1 MSKRSTRELR
11 IRRHKRVRLSVTGTT
26 ERPRVAVS
34 RSNKHISAQVID
46 DTTGRTL
53 ASASSVEKSISAR
66 GANRDGAAAV
76 GKELAARAKAA
87 GITTV
92 VFDRGGFGYHG
103 RVAALAEALRE
114 EGLEF

>member
-1 MSKRSTRELR
+1 MAKRSTRDLR
-11 IRRHKRVRLSVTGTT
+11 IRRHKRVRLSITGTAA
-26 ERPRVAVS
+26 RPRVAVS
-34 RSNKHISAQVID
+34 RSNKHISAQIID
-46 DTTGRTL
+46 DESGRTL
-53 ASASSVEKSISAR
+53 AAASSVEKSLDAT

-92 VFDRGGFGYHG
+92 VFDRGGFSYHG

>member
-1 MSKRSTRELR
+1 MAKRTTRELR
-11 IRRHKRVRLSVTGTT
+11 IRRHKRVRLSITGTA

-34 RSNKHISAQVID
+34 RTNKHISAQIID
-46 DTTGRTL
+46 DSTGRTL
-53 ASASSVEKSISAR
+53 VAASSVEKASTAS
-66 GANRDGAAAV
+66 GANREGAVVV
-76 GKELAARAKAA
+76 GKALAERAKAA
-87 GITTV
+87 GITTI

>member
-11 IRRHKRVRLSVTGTT
+11 IRRHKRVRLSITGTP

-34 RSNKHISAQVID
+34 RTNKHISAQVID

-53 ASASSVEKSISAR
+53 AAASSVEKALGTS
-66 GANRDGAAAV
+66 GANRDGAVVV
-76 GKELAARAKAA
+76 GKALAERAKAA

-103 RVAALAEALRE
+103 RVAALADALRG

>member
-1 MSKRSTRELR
+1 MAKRSTRDLR
-11 IRRHKRVRLSVTGTT
+11 IRRHKRVRLSITGTAT
-26 ERPRVAVS
+26 RPRVAVS
-34 RSNKHISAQVID
+34 RSNKHISAQIID
-46 DTTGRTL
+46 DESGRTL
-53 ASASSVEKSISAR
+53 AAASSVEKSLDAP

-92 VFDRGGFGYHG
+92 VFDRGGFSYHG

>member
-11 IRRHKRVRLSVTGTT
+11 IRRHKRVRLGLTGTT
-26 ERPRVAVS
+26 ERPRVAVF
-34 RSNKHISAQVID
+34 RSNKNISVQIID

-53 ASASSVEKSISAR
+53 ASASSVEKAITVS
-66 GANRDGAAAV
+66 GANRDGATAV
-76 GKELAARAKAA
+76 GKELAKRAKAA
-87 GITTV
+87 GITTG

>member
-1 MSKRSTRELR
+1 MNGRFGDDIDGFAVLR
-11 IRRHKRVRLSVTGTT
+11 LGLALHNAFDFFKLASDF
-26 ERPRVAVS
+26 
-34 RSNKHISAQVID
+34 D
-46 DTTGRTL
+46 DDSTGRTL
-53 ASASSVEKSISAR
+53 ASASSVEKSIGAS

-76 GKELAARAKAA
+76 GKELAARAKAV
-87 GITTV
+87 GVRTI

>member
-1 MSKRSTRELR
+1 MAKRSTRDLR
-11 IRRHKRVRLSVTGTT
+11 IRRHKRVRLSITGTAA
-26 ERPRVAVS
+26 RPRVAVS
-34 RSNKHISAQVID
+34 RSNKHISAQIID
-46 DTTGRTL
+46 DESGRTL
-53 ASASSVEKSISAR
+53 ASASSVEKSLAAT

-92 VFDRGGFGYHG
+92 VFDRGGFSYHG

>member
-11 IRRHKRVRLSVTGTT
+11 IRRHKRVRLSITGTAV
-26 ERPRVAVS
+26 RPRIAVS
-34 RSNKHISAQVID
+34 RTNKHISAQIID
-46 DTTGRTL
+46 DETGRTL
-53 ASASSVEKSISAR
+53 VSASSVEGSIGAA
-66 GANRDGAAAV
+66 GANRDGAVVV

-87 GITTV
+87 GITAV

>member
-1 MSKRSTRELR
+1 MAKRSTRELR
-11 IRRHKRVRLSVTGTT
+11 IRRHKRVRLSITGTA

-34 RSNKHISAQVID
+34 RTNKHISAQIID
-46 DTTGRTL
+46 DSSGGTL
-53 ASASSVEKSISAR
+53 VAASSVEKAIGAS

-87 GITTV
+87 GISIV

>member
-11 IRRHKRVRLSVTGTT
+11 IRRHKRVRLSISGTP

-34 RSNKHISAQVID
+34 RTNKHISAQVID
-46 DTTGRTL
+46 DSTGRTL
-53 ASASSVEKSISAR
+53 ASASSVEKSIGAS

-76 GKELAARAKAA
+76 GKELAARAKAV
-87 GITTV
+87 GVRTI